1 MPVFIYNSGGGYV
14 LFGFKASD
22 TGTDGRKCK
31 GVENEGSG
39 PKNVFIQYS
48 MRSSSL

>member
-1 MPVFIYNSGGGYV
+1 MPVPVNNSCCFDV
-14 LFGFKASD
+14 LPGFKTSD
-22 TGTDGRKCK
+22 PGADGRKCK